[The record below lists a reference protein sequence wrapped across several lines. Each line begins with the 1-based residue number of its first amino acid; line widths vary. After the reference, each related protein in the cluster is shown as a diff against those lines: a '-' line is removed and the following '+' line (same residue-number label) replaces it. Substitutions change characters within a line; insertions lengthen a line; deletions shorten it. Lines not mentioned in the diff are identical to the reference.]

1 MNTSNLKYTKE
12 DFHNEIT
19 KLHIDKTFNPYLILN
34 ISKKYSQSE
43 LKEQYKKFSMLT
55 HPDKGG
61 DPEHFNLVTKSYLY
75 LLKALKDNLPEKDI
89 YELKNNYNSFLN
101 EQTELPK
108 TNINFNG
115 QNFNINKFNNIFN
128 DSRIKTELDD
138 GYNNFLQND
147 GVEENIENIENDDN
161 YIFSDNFNLEV
172 FNKIFNIIDKKK
184 KNIDKN
190 TCKQLI
196 KIEEPS
202 ELYNNFGYELGVNK
216 ITDFSKG
223 YSYEGHKNQ
232 QLDYTD
238 IKVAHTTSKLV
249 DESLVTMPEWKNV
262 DDLKQARNNISYNL
276 SERDKVLIEQR
287 QLYKDNKEK
296 QRLENINKTDKKYT
310 EHFNKVHKLLIN

>member
-1 MNTSNLKYTKE
+1 MSSSNLKYTKE
-12 DFHNEIT
+12 AFHNEII
-19 KLHIDKTFNPYLILN
+19 KLHTDKTFNPYLILN
-34 ISKKYSQSE
+34 IPKQYSQND

-89 YELKNNYNSFLN
+89 HELKTNYNTFLN
-101 EQTELPK
+101 EQNELPK

-115 QNFNINKFNNIFN
+115 QNFNINKFNNIFT
-128 DSRIKTELDD
+128 DSRIKTEYDD

-147 GVEENIENIENDDN
+147 GIEENKNENEHEN
-161 YIFSDNFNLEV
+161 YIFSENFNLEV
-172 FNKIFNIIDKKK
+172 FNKIFNIVDKKNK
-184 KNIDKN
+184 NKNKNIN
-190 TCKQLI
+190 KQLI

-202 ELYNNFGYELGVNK
+202 ELYNNNGYELGVNK

-223 YSYEGHKNQ
+223 YSYEGYKEK

-249 DESLVTMPEWKNV
+249 DESLVTIPEWKNV

-287 QLYKDNKEK
+287 QLYKENQEK
-296 QRLENINKTDKKYT
+296 QRLENINKSDELYAQN
-310 EHFNKVHKLLIN
+310 FNKLHKLLLN